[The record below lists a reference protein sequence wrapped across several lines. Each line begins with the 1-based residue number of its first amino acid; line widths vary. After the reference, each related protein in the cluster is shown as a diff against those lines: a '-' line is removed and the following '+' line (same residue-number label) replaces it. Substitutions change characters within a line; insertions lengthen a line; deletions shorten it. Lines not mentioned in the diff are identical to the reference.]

1 MRHYFGLCE
10 IKHAMKI
17 LHTSD
22 LHLGHTFHSYD
33 RTREQSECLRQIES
47 IIRERQPDAYIISG
61 DVYHT
66 TSPQTSAQ
74 EMLMRHLLNAHEA
87 APSMKIIVTAGNHD
101 SSRIEITDPLWN
113 LVGVS
118 MVGSIK
124 RDILGGEDKDSYH
137 EELFRRHIFH
147 IGDAGYIVAIPHC
160 YPANFPAVQA
170 GLPREARMKEF
181 ISLLLHEVER
191 RNHDGL
197 PVVVMAHTAVSR
209 SGGENPD
216 TPGQDLDIIGG
227 IDMISADTFGSGYD
241 YIALGHIHCPQGI
254 SPRIRYCGSPLP
266 ISFDEDFSHS
276 VSLVTIAAHGDSP
289 QVEAIPIRNLMPI
302 ITIPEQD
309 RGSSVRSLS
318 WEDARKAFESFDPD
332 LECYV
337 RLNVTDDGTIPVEAK
352 DIAAKIPEKSGL
364 KAKFCLI
371 NRVRNDSKKNGTS
384 SRSTKI
390 STAELGKMT
399 PLSVAELF
407 LKETGKADL
416 DPQILN
422 LLKGTIAEVEKEHN

>member
-1 MRHYFGLCE
+1 
-10 IKHAMKI
+10 MKI

-22 LHLGHTFHSYD
+22 LHLGHTFHTYD
-33 RTREQSECLRQIES
+33 RTLEQSDCLRQIEAV
-47 IIRERQPDAYIISG
+47 IREHRPDAYIISG

-74 EMLMRHLLNAHEA
+74 QMLMRHLLNAHEA

-101 SSRIEITDPLWN
+101 SSRIEINDPLWN

-118 MVGSIK
+118 IVGSVK
-124 RDILGGEDKDSYH
+124 RDIIGGEDKDSYH
-137 EELFRRHIFH
+137 LELFRRHIFQ

-160 YPANFPAVQA
+160 YPANFPSVQDS
-170 GLPREARMKEF
+170 LPREARMKEF
-181 ISLLLHEVER
+181 IALLLRETER
-191 RNHDGL
+191 RNTGGL
-197 PVVVMAHTAVSR
+197 PVVVMAHTAVNR

-227 IDMISADTFGSGYD
+227 IDMIGADTFGSGYD
-241 YIALGHIHCPQGI
+241 YIALGHIHCPQDI
-254 SPRIRYCGSPLP
+254 SDRIRYCGSPLP
-266 ISFDEDFSHS
+266 VSFDENFTHS
-276 VSLVTIAAHGDSP
+276 VSLVTLGAHGDSP
-289 QVEAIPIRNLMPI
+289 EVETIPIRNPMPI
-302 ITIPEQD
+302 ITIPEQN
-309 RGSSVRSLS
+309 RSRNVQSLS
-318 WEDARKAFESFDPD
+318 WKEARKAFEAIDPD

-352 DIAAKIPEKSGL
+352 DIAAKIPEKFGL

-371 NRVRNDSKKNGTS
+371 NRVRTDEENGAAS
-384 SRSTKI
+384 SHGIKI

-407 LKETGKADL
+407 LKETGKSDL
-416 DPQILN
+416 DPRILT
-422 LLKGTIAEVEKEHN
+422 LLKETIAEVEKEQN